1 MESKL
6 LIDSRELSKML
17 SVSLKWVIKHRHK
30 IVGSQKLGKLWRF
43 NKQIIENRIAQGLDV
58 IR

>member
-43 NKQIIENRIAQGLDV
+43 NKAIIENRISKGLDV

>member
-1 MESKL
+1 MDNKL

-43 NKQIIENRIAQGLDV
+43 NKQIIEKRIAQGLDV

>member
-43 NKQIIENRIAQGLDV
+43 NKQIIEKRIAQGLDV

>member
-1 MESKL
+1 MDNKL
-6 LIDSRELSKML
+6 LVDSRELSKML

-30 IVGSQKLGKLWRF
+30 IIGAQKLGKLWRF
-43 NKQIIENRIAQGLDV
+43 NRQIIENRISKGLDV

>member
-1 MESKL
+1 MDNNL
-6 LIDSRELSKML
+6 LIDSRELSEML

-43 NKQIIENRIAQGLDV
+43 NKQIIENRISKGLDV